1 MLGEK
6 QAPPRMVRSCQIL
19 LGTLAVDHALPGSD
33 AMTVGTTRPR
43 QLVARR
49 AAAIGHPEESIISS
63 DLKVLLVEDSY
74 IDATLFA
81 ETLRRRSDFSSE
93 IVIVRRLDE
102 AMQAVESKDVGLVVL
117 DLNLPDSAGMD
128 TFDSL
133 YAVTDAPII
142 ILTGANDSEAAS
154 LALSRGAED
163 YVVKGQV
170 DSHTL
175 IRAMRFGY
183 ERWLRQRAQKNLDDQ
198 ALELELIH
206 ELQKGLLPVEGTRQ
220 QAGFELAAAVFP
232 AERASGDFGD
242 IVLTGD
248 RCSLLV
254 ADVSGHGLKASQLM
268 LTTRATLRAL
278 ATQLDDTGRVFDI
291 ADHLLYHDLETSGL
305 FVTAMAVELD
315 CHTGRGQ
322 YTAAGHVGYLVRAS
336 GELET
341 LEAQTVPLGITEIDW
356 GPEHS
361 GYFQMNP
368 GDLLFIPTD
377 GLVEAFNSDEEQF
390 GLERVREFLVDSSNL
405 SPEEV
410 INGLFEQVRFF
421 GAGVHLDDDVT
432 MLVAR
437 FVG

>member
-1 MLGEK
+1 MSVETIPPTQRK
-6 QAPPRMVRSCQIL
+6 SSVKNASRQPQDQAVS
-19 LGTLAVDHALPGSD
+19 T
-33 AMTVGTTRPR
+33 
-43 QLVARR
+43 
-49 AAAIGHPEESIISS
+49 

-74 IDATLFA
+74 TDATLFA
-81 ETLRRRSDFSSE
+81 ETLRRRPDFGAE

-102 AMQAVESKDVGLVVL
+102 AKQAVETEDVGLVVL

-133 YAVTDAPII
+133 HSITDAPII
-142 ILTGANDSEAAS
+142 VLTGSNDSEAAR

-198 ALELELIH
+198 AREIELIH
-206 ELQKGLLPVEGTRQ
+206 ELQKGLLPDEGTRQ

-254 ADVSGHGLKASQLM
+254 ADVSGHGLKPSQLM
-268 LTTRATLRAL
+268 LTTRATFRAL
-278 ATQLDDTGRVFDI
+278 ATQLEDTGRVFEV
-291 ADHLLYHDLETSGL
+291 ADHLLYSDLDSSGL

-315 CHTGRGQ
+315 CQTGRGQ
-322 YTAAGHVGYLVRAS
+322 YTAAGHVGYIIRSS

-341 LEAQTVPLGITEIDW
+341 LEAQTVPLGVVETEW
-356 GPEHS
+356 GSEHT
-361 GYFQMNP
+361 GHFQMHP

-377 GLVEAFNSDEEQF
+377 GLVEAFNHDGEQF
-390 GLERVREFLVDSSNL
+390 GLERVREFLIDSSNL
-405 SPEEV
+405 SPELL
-410 INGLFEQVRFF
+410 INALFEEVRFF
-421 GAGVHLDDDVT
+421 SAGVRLDDDVT

-437 FVG
+437 YVG